1 MKIAN
6 HWCKIPKLW
15 FIFLIQIKN
24 YALNTIEFVIFRL
37 ALDRRMFDCKGFKE
51 IRMSMD
57 PFHKLS
63 IFYNFII
70 IIMINSMVSIILH
83 PYEAL
88 RFNRNLTEWMS
99 LKQYDILVEAFLL
112 SIKHIKKLY
121 LKPLLNN
128 SFIEIFEQEWK
139 NFKFIDHELLNKV
152 INSPWSLVPVFEE
165 KYRK

>member
-1 MKIAN
+1 
-6 HWCKIPKLW
+6 
-15 FIFLIQIKN
+15 
-24 YALNTIEFVIFRL
+24 
-37 ALDRRMFDCKGFKE
+37 
-51 IRMSMD
+51 
-57 PFHKLS
+57 
-63 IFYNFII
+63 
-70 IIMINSMVSIILH
+70 
-83 PYEAL
+83 
-88 RFNRNLTEWMS
+88 MS